1 MAVSFNLEGQ
11 AYSFPDWITESTGQD
26 MLRTLEKMLAAAD
39 PKAAEDTKKSVEKMV
54 DLQKEG
60 NKEAET
66 TAEEQKKRDEELIKA
81 SREAGKNFKET
92 RQALEQYKL
101 DKQFDASF
109 VGSLS
114 NAFESEGEKV
124 GKAMFT
130 FGGMLIQTA
139 GYVGGL
145 LTGYAAYVGNAILG
159 AGDSLND
166 LAAQG
171 VGFNQ
176 TFQGFADSAGMG
188 VSALSGLTGGFEASA
203 KLIGQYSNVV
213 AVGGIGQ
220 FAGAMRFA
228 ADTSE
233 ELGMSME
240 DSMEQ
245 FGDALSRRQSLL
257 NVGNV
262 SQTRLN
268 QQVQK
273 TVKGQMAYATAL
285 GISTEELQAFVESL
299 VRDNGLLTASL
310 LQFSDTVRSDVVAG
324 IEIFASGLA
333 ATGGKAGQDIAAAFL
348 EAGSAGAIGLS
359 DAATGFVTALPSLAG
374 PINEFSAA
382 MRSGT
387 LTQEQ
392 SQDMVTNL
400 TKSLGN
406 LDAGEKQRI
415 FAMARLGDE
424 SAKTMAQAISQ
435 FEQSEE
441 KIDEINKMFGT
452 AFDMDTVQTGTNQFN
467 KIMTQVSGGVSNAFY
482 SLFANPEVMAVIEEG
497 VQEIFAIFGMGVDD
511 LSGAA
516 MNSADMVKGMIPT
529 IKSFVST
536 VVDVAKDIAGFFA
549 QFKTDEGFDF
559 GAMFSALADKAIGLL
574 FKGIYEF
581 VKIWLALTVAKHYAT
596 TILLP
601 ALKNFSGQMF
611 EGAKGFA
618 VNMFQKYGPVAKGLA
633 TNALNYAK
641 GMFASGA
648 TAGKNILNN
657 AIQYARTTFPM
668 NGAKSLASQIGGYAS
683 AFGQAIFSKG
693 KDVASKVASMASGF
707 MSNIMKG
714 GAPDAVGNMASKA
727 GGLMGGLKQK
737 AGGMLGTLK
746 EKAGG
751 IGSKVS
757 GALSGESKAADKV
770 TMPMGKSG
778 GFLKSIANAVKKFGD
793 NKVIKG
799 AAALTLL
806 GGAVMVAGIGLKKF
820 TEVDVAA
827 IIKGTVALGGLALLA
842 NALGKGSTAM
852 IKGAAAVAIL
862 GAAVV
867 PLAFGL
873 NIMKDVGLETIV
885 VLAGSLLTLGVAAA
899 VMGSFLPVLLPGA
912 IAIAALGA
920 SMIPLAFALNLM
932 KDVGIETVGVL
943 AGSLLVLGVAAA
955 AMGFALPFI
964 LMGAVAISALGFA
977 MIPFAF
983 AAKMF
988 GEGMGPL
995 SEGLDLIGK
1004 LPMMDI
1010 IGSLLG
1016 LGATMTML
1024 ILAIPGM
1031 ILSGIALAAL
1041 GTALAPLGIFG
1052 KMANEGLTG
1061 LAEKLKD
1068 IAMIPFA
1075 NLFMAAP
1082 ALLSLA
1088 AGMMALSAG
1097 GLVSGLLDG
1106 LGKLFGSD
1114 SPFDKLAKIGNNAEH
1129 IVKMAEEMR
1138 GMGSTLDAFEDSLS
1152 SLNADAIAGKFYTIA
1167 MAINAMRSSIENL
1180 SAGSMAKL
1188 MLLKAIGVTPG
1199 AAQPA
1204 EAGGGTR
1211 VTPPTPQTPQQDG
1224 FDLAM
1229 RRIGSTPISA
1239 DTVPT
1244 TNMVG
1249 PEIPAQANQTQPA
1262 QPGMMDQF
1270 KDGVKQVGEETM
1282 DAKDVLL
1289 AEIRDLQ
1296 RENNRLLKKETKA
1309 ISELDI

>member
-39 PKAAEDTKKSVEKMV
+39 PKAAADTKKSVEKMV

-81 SREAGKNFKET
+81 SKEAGKNFKET

-359 DAATGFVTALPSLAG
+359 EAATGFVTALPSLAG

-559 GAMFSALADKAIGLL
+559 GAMFSALADKAMGVL

-601 ALKNFSGQMF
+601 ALQNFSGQMF
-611 EGAKGFA
+611 AGAKGFA
-618 VNMFQKYGPVAKGLA
+618 AK
-633 TNALNYAK
+633 
-641 GMFASGA
+641 MFAQGV
-648 TAGKNILNN
+648 TMGKNVLNN
-657 AIQYARTTFPM
+657 AIQFAKTSFPM
-668 NGAKSLASQIGGYAS
+668 TGAKSLASQIGGYAS

-746 EKAGG
+746 DKAGG

-955 AMGFALPFI
+955 SMGFALPFI
-964 LMGAVAISALGFA
+964 LMGAVAISALGLA
-977 MIPFAF
+977 MIPFAL

-1075 NLFMAAP
+1075 NLFVAAP

-1262 QPGMMDQF
+1262 QPSMMDQF

-1282 DAKDVLL
+1282 DAKDILL